1 MMRGLLFA
9 LACCLIAPAASAE
22 EPEWAF
28 EASIYG
34 YDVPE
39 GDDYLNPIVTADR
52 GMLHLE
58 ARYNYEALD
67 DTVSIWGGANFS
79 VGEKWVFD
87 STVMLG
93 GVLGDLE
100 GVAPGFRLSLTRSWF
115 ELTSEAEYYID
126 NHDHEE
132 NFLYTWNEIAG
143 YPLEWLR
150 FGLAVQRTRAYE
162 TDLDIQR
169 GPFVGFTWKSFDA
182 AAYVFNPGSDDAT
195 YTLGLSYEF

>member
-1 MMRGLLFA
+1 MMRRICVALVCCLFA
-9 LACCLIAPAASAE
+9 STSRAE
-22 EPEWAF
+22 EPEWTF
-28 EASIYG
+28 SASVYG
-34 YDVPE
+34 YDVPDGE
-39 GDDYLNPIVTADR
+39 DYLNPIVTVDR

-58 ARYNYEALD
+58 ARSNYEALD
-67 DTVSIWGGANFS
+67 TASIWGGANFS
-79 VGEKWVFD
+79 VGETWVFD

-93 GVLGDLE
+93 GVFGDVE
-100 GVAPGFRLSLTRSWF
+100 GFAPGFRLSLTRAWF

-169 GPFVGFTWKSFDA
+169 GPFVGFTWKYFDA

>member
-1 MMRGLLFA
+1 MMRAALLATGLL
-9 LACCLIAPAASAE
+9 LASLAHAE
-22 EPEWAF
+22 ENAWAF
-28 EASIYG
+28 SASVYA

-39 GDDYLNPIVTADR
+39 DEDFLNPVVTADR

-67 DTVSIWGGANFS
+67 TASIWGGANFS
-79 VGEKWVFD
+79 VGETWVFD

-93 GVLGDLE
+93 GVFGDME
-100 GVAPGFRLSLTRSWF
+100 GFAPGFRLSLTRSWF
-115 ELTSEAEYYID
+115 EATSEAEYYID

-132 NFLYTWNEIAG
+132 NFFYTWSEIAG

-150 FGLAVQRTRAYE
+150 LGLSIQRTRAYE

-182 AAYVFNPGSDDAT
+182 SAYVFNPGSDDAT